1 MKKRKKITQINSLN
15 EVPRF
20 KTEDEEREF
29 WNTHGLSD
37 KLWDKLY
44 DPELEKK
51 ERKLEKNLRLTDR
64 RKKKT
69 V

>member
-1 MKKRKKITQINSLN
+1 MKKRKKIIKMNSLN

-51 ERKLEKNLRLTDR
+51 ERKLERNLRLTDR